1 MMMAMPVTHFIFE
14 RQPGACWRGST
25 MESPLRCACCGMTY
39 GRVTAISELRMDRYN
54 HWHWHK
60 DRNSGV
66 ICVPCAYVLR
76 TEDFRRKDWVAD
88 PEGVRFFR
96 RKEPGEKQA
105 LMKAVFLQPPAP
117 PFAIA
122 VTPDFRKHMAL
133 RTQLNYFT
141 DVYSVQYGEYSVHLQ
156 RGQAR
161 ALLEAAAVVRRAGAS
176 RQDIL
181 RGRLDPLLRGR
192 VAGIDRM
199 ESMLAEIRPSPLLSL
214 ILEFA

>member
-1 MMMAMPVTHFIFE
+1 
-14 RQPGACWRGST
+14 

-105 LMKAVFLQPPAP
+105 LMNAVFLEPPAR

-133 RTQLNYFT
+133 KTPLNYVA
-141 DVYSVQYGEYSVHLQ
+141 DVFSVQYGEYTVQLERS
-156 RGQAR
+156 QAI
-161 ALLEAAAVVRRAGAS
+161 ALLEAAAAVRRAGAS
-176 RQDIL
+176 APDIL
-181 RGRLDPLLRGR
+181 RGRLEPSLREKI
-192 VAGIDRM
+192 AGIDRM
-199 ESMLAEIRPSPLLSL
+199 ESMLAAIRPSPLLSL